1 MSRSGVNL
9 EYDPEDTLKSFLLD
23 KYLCSDS
30 TVDDNINAID
40 SNLHN
45 NATCRQLVDERT
57 FKSSARTTNREPQE
71 TKRHS
76 VVKEAEPKTKRPYL
90 RKNQGLAA
98 WCSRIRSSRLKLQ
111 QYSTKIRE
119 SHVDETDTE
128 KSSTT
133 RDALRGAFD
142 EPTLTTKPSQS
153 SSLLASSKSKF
164 MEPGKLTRQYTYVSK
179 WCPKPEH
186 TLFPTFLPSE
196 ESNPAPASLSPS
208 MALPPP
214 ETDGQQPQAPTC
226 APSPDREK
234 TDPVRCAAVVDL
246 SETNELEEFELL
258 EKLTEGSF
266 CGLSSSA
273 VAKMSKDS
281 LLNKFRQN
289 CDGEKI
295 SAPATYAHTFPPDT
309 AGVSNAYCK
318 EETTD
323 FLGVAAP
330 ETTQGLPV
338 PPTTHS
344 QAAVS
349 RGNNTTCVSQQISDH
364 RTRTS
369 SEDCLADFDD
379 KLPWKVDPEPQEAEV
394 QETVD
399 SSAVTQATTRSARFE
414 LPEVVTVANGGPT
427 KFSEVAGDEDKELTP
442 EIPLPPKDASSAVIR
457 QWIARLEVEVKRFNA
472 ENAALAKLRKDRED
486 SLRQLEKERREFEAM
501 KAEQTRDFEGFRK
514 EETARLKKEKK
525 VLADYHRTL
534 QSMPNKRDREEIERL
549 KQQIS
554 ELQAEAALRETRL
567 QSQLTRQ
574 RTRIEEMANEK
585 TELLE
590 RIKRLEQTRLTLQ
603 TSLSEERAQ
612 RHLSRSSQGVRENDG
627 HGVFSV
633 ANKPKSLTEAT
644 QAVKFEPHARSADR
658 LCTHSAAVSRNST
671 PPVTR
676 ETLGA
681 ARTTLSA
688 APSYCDLP
696 FVLPTEAPRP
706 TVAATALPSSAGEV
720 GDTSSSVDSRA
731 STTVDGSVVRL
742 QGEPRADSIASDYYT
757 DDAASSNGSSGRSN
771 RREEHTDSAPLVAG
785 GLRDFSLPGRLSRL
799 ALVDSPMREAN
810 RGQLTREI
818 RHPDGS
824 IERQYSNG
832 GVILNYA
839 NGSVKEIYP
848 DGKTSLVVLF
858 NGDTKLT
865 LSDGSVIYTYAS
877 EGTVQTTFP
886 DGTEQTVYKD
896 GRKEITYPQPRRSP
910 ISPTT
915 PRARSPCIS
924 RPSSCLAN
932 LAPVL
937 VEENCLGNGITV
949 RLFSNGD
956 RIIELPNGQREVHCA
971 EFKRRIYPD
980 GTAKTVFKDGRQETC
995 YASGRI
1001 RVKDGQGNLLVD
1013 TRVAPL
1019 SEAVRPTLVVP
1030 PPHLL
1035 I

>member
-1 MSRSGVNL
+1 M
-9 EYDPEDTLKSFLLD
+9 
-23 KYLCSDS
+23 
-30 TVDDNINAID
+30 
-40 SNLHN
+40 
-45 NATCRQLVDERT
+45 
-57 FKSSARTTNREPQE
+57 
-71 TKRHS
+71 
-76 VVKEAEPKTKRPYL
+76 
-90 RKNQGLAA
+90 
-98 WCSRIRSSRLKLQ
+98 
-111 QYSTKIRE
+111 
-119 SHVDETDTE
+119 
-128 KSSTT
+128 
-133 RDALRGAFD
+133 RGACD

-153 SSLLASSKSKF
+153 SSSLASSKAKF
-164 MEPGKLTRQYTYVSK
+164 MESGKLTRQYTYASK
-179 WCPKPEH
+179 WCPTPEH
-186 TLFPTFLPSE
+186 TLFPTFLSTE
-196 ESNPAPASLSPS
+196 ESNQAPTSLTPS
-208 MALPPP
+208 TSLPPLDI
-214 ETDGQQPQAPTC
+214 DGPQGSQAPTC
-226 APSPDREK
+226 APSVDREK
-234 TDPVRCAAVVDL
+234 ADPVRCAAAVVDL

-266 CGLSSSA
+266 CGLSSST

-281 LLNKFRQN
+281 LLNKFQQHKN
-289 CDGEKI
+289 CDEEKI
-295 SAPATYAHTFPPDT
+295 SVSVPCVREFLPET
-309 AGVSNAYCK
+309 ASVSNVCYR

-323 FLGVAAP
+323 FLGTPAP

-338 PPTTHS
+338 PPITHP
-344 QAAVS
+344 QVVS
-349 RGNNTTCVSQQISDH
+349 RRNSPTCVSQQISVH
-364 RTRTS
+364 RSRTS
-369 SEDCLADFDD
+369 SEDCLSEFDD
-379 KLPWKVDPEPQEAEV
+379 KLPWKEDTEPQEAEV
-394 QETVD
+394 KEAPSTG
-399 SSAVTQATTRSARFE
+399 AATLATTRSAHFE
-414 LPEVVTVANGGPT
+414 LSEVVLATNGRPP
-427 KFSEVAGDEDKELTP
+427 KLSEVAGDEDKELTP
-442 EIPLPPKDASSAVIR
+442 TISLPPKDASSAVIR

-472 ENAALAKLRKDRED
+472 ENAALSKLRKDRED

-501 KAEQTRDFEGFRK
+501 KAEQARHFDDFRK
-514 EETARLKKEKK
+514 EETAKLKKEKK
-525 VLADYHRTL
+525 VLSDYHRTL

-554 ELQAEAALRETRL
+554 DLQAEAALRETRL
-567 QSQLTRQ
+567 QGQLTRQ
-574 RTRIEEMANEK
+574 RRRIEEMANEK

-603 TSLSEERAQ
+603 TSLAEERAQ
-612 RHLSRSSQGVRENDG
+612 RQLSYSSQGAREDDACG
-627 HGVFSV
+627 LSS
-633 ANKPKSLTEAT
+633 ASNKPKSLTEVA
-644 QAVKFEPHARSADR
+644 QSIKFEPHARSVDR
-658 LCTHSAAVSRNST
+658 LCTHSAAVSRHST
-671 PPVTR
+671 PPVAK
-676 ETLGA
+676 EALGTT
-681 ARTTLSA
+681 RTTLSA

-696 FVLPTEAPRP
+696 VVLPGKTSEAPRP
-706 TVAATALPSSAGEV
+706 TVAVTTLPSGPGDV
-720 GDTSSSVDSRA
+720 GDSSSSADGRA
-731 STTVDGSVVRL
+731 QTVADGPVARL
-742 QGEPRADSIASDYYT
+742 QGVHRADSMASDYYT
-757 DDAASSNGSSGRSN
+757 DDASSSNESSGKGN
-771 RREEHTDSAPLVAG
+771 RREQQTDSASLVAG
-785 GLRDFSLPGRLSRL
+785 VPRDFSLPGRLSRL

-832 GVILNYA
+832 GIILNYA

-896 GRKEITYPQPRRSP
+896 GRKEITYPPHRRSP
-910 ISPTT
+910 VSPTT
-915 PRARSPCIS
+915 PRIRSPCFS

-956 RIIELPNGQREVHCA
+956 RIIELPNGQREVHCS

-980 GTAKTVFKDGRQETC
+980 GTSKTVFKDGRQETC

-1013 TRVAPL
+1013 TRIAPL

>member
-1 MSRSGVNL
+1 MPNDLDSMKASSMSRSGVNL

-23 KYLCSDS
+23 KYLYSDS
-30 TVDDNINAID
+30 AADDNINAID

-57 FKSSARTTNREPQE
+57 FKSSARIANREPQE
-71 TKRHS
+71 TKRHF

-133 RDALRGAFD
+133 RDALRGAYD

-153 SSLLASSKSKF
+153 SSLLASSKSKC

-186 TLFPTFLPSE
+186 TLFPTFLSSE

-214 ETDGQQPQAPTC
+214 ETDGQQEPQAPTC

-295 SAPATYAHTFPPDT
+295 SASAPYAHTFSPDT

-369 SEDCLADFDD
+369 SEDCLAEFDD
-379 KLPWKVDPEPQEAEV
+379 KLPWKEDPEPQEAEV

-414 LPEVVTVANGGPT
+414 LPEVVTVANAGPT

-442 EIPLPPKDASSAVIR
+442 AIPLPPKDASSAVIR

-549 KQQIS
+549 KQQAI
-554 ELQAEAALRETRL
+554 
-567 QSQLTRQ
+567 
-574 RTRIEEMANEK
+574 
-585 TELLE
+585 
-590 RIKRLEQTRLTLQ
+590 
-603 TSLSEERAQ
+603 
-612 RHLSRSSQGVRENDG
+612 
-627 HGVFSV
+627 
-633 ANKPKSLTEAT
+633 
-644 QAVKFEPHARSADR
+644 
-658 LCTHSAAVSRNST
+658 
-671 PPVTR
+671 
-676 ETLGA
+676 
-681 ARTTLSA
+681 
-688 APSYCDLP
+688 
-696 FVLPTEAPRP
+696 
-706 TVAATALPSSAGEV
+706 
-720 GDTSSSVDSRA
+720 
-731 STTVDGSVVRL
+731 
-742 QGEPRADSIASDYYT
+742 
-757 DDAASSNGSSGRSN
+757 
-771 RREEHTDSAPLVAG
+771 AG
-785 GLRDFSLPGRLSRL
+785 GPRDFSLPGRLSRL

-896 GRKEITYPQPRRSP
+896 GRKEITYPQHRRSP